1 MTHYFTPEEANR
13 ALLHVHEIMLRIVE
27 LKKMIDA
34 TAGKARNDHV
44 DRLGIQVSKLEKIGV
59 EIKDIETGLVDF
71 PAMRFGEA
79 VNLCWKLGEKQVLYW
94 HRSTEGFG
102 GRKLLNPEQLEA
114 R

>member
-1 MTHYFTPEEANR
+1 
-13 ALLHVHEIMLRIVE
+13 
-27 LKKMIDA
+27 
-34 TAGKARNDHV
+34 
-44 DRLGIQVSKLEKIGV
+44 
-59 EIKDIETGLVDF
+59 
-71 PAMRFGEA
+71 GEA